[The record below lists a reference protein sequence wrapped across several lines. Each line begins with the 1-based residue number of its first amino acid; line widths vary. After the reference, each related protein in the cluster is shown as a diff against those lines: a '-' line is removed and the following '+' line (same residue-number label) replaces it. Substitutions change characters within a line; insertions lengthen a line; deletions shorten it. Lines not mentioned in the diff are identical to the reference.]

1 MKERRFLFKK
11 QKQSFFLPSTAS
23 QSVMVVLHLLFNV
36 QITQTRKYSGQIP
49 TGTQRSAPQFAT
61 DSTRALT
68 RAKPRPVLAPS
79 PCWEWRVT
87 TVIGWGQVRIHRGW
101 QDPQHR
107 LHCLIRLHFQ
117 NLSSEIK

>member
-1 MKERRFLFKK
+1 
-11 QKQSFFLPSTAS
+11 
-23 QSVMVVLHLLFNV
+23 MVVLHLLFNV

-49 TGTQRSAPQFAT
+49 TGMQRSAPQFAT

-87 TVIGWGQVRIHRGW
+87 AVGGDG
-101 QDPQHR
+101 
-107 LHCLIRLHFQ
+107 
-117 NLSSEIK
+117 